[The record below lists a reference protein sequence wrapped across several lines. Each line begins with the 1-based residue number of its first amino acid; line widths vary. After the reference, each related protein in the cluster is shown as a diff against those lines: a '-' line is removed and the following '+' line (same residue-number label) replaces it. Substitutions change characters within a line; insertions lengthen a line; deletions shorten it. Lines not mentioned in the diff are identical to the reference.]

1 MADAAGP
8 LLANPAEAW
17 RAVTLPAPAL
27 LQELAANDLLDSW
40 LQRQLLQQLATALG
54 TVACDADT
62 LLAYGNRLGLP
73 SLEALD
79 LWREQR
85 QLTLPQLEGLATFA
99 EAVAQASETLWAD
112 QVPSL
117 FLERRERYDSVTL
130 SLVRVRDA
138 DLAMEL
144 FFQLQEGSLDFSE
157 AVRRYGEE
165 PDRRS
170 RGLVGP
176 VAVHNL
182 HPVMAQ
188 VVRRHPPGTLIPPL
202 DISGMQHLVRVEA
215 FEAAQLTEPIR
226 QQLLAELRGRW
237 LGDQLGQ
244 LRQRLAQAPTPVA
257 PMPVGT
263 PASQEAA

>member
-1 MADAAGP
+1 MSGTAGP
-8 LLANPAEAW
+8 VLANPAEAW
-17 RAVTLPAPAL
+17 RAVPLPAPSL
-27 LQELAANDLLDSW
+27 LQELAASDLLDSW
-40 LQRQLLQQLATALG
+40 FQRQLLLQLAGALG
-54 TVACDADT
+54 TVSCDADT
-62 LLAYGNRLGLP
+62 LLAFANRLGMP
-73 SLEALD
+73 SLESLD

-85 QLTLPQLEGLATFA
+85 HLTLPQLEALATFPD
-99 EAVAQASETLWAD
+99 AVARASEALWAD

-138 DLAMEL
+138 ELAMEL
-144 FFQLQEGSLDFSE
+144 FFQLQEGSLGFSE
-157 AVRRYGEE
+157 AVRLYGEE

-176 VAVHNL
+176 VAVNNL

-202 DISGMQHLVRVEA
+202 DISGMQHLVQVEA

-226 QQLLAELRGRW
+226 QQLLGELRGRW
-237 LGDQLGQ
+237 LGEQLGH
-244 LRQRLAQAPTPVA
+244 LRQRLAQAPTTNDPVPIGA
-257 PMPVGT
+257 T
-263 PASQEAA
+263 TSLDAA

>member
-1 MADAAGP
+1 MGDPAGTPLAD
-8 LLANPAEAW
+8 PAQAW
-17 RAVTLPAPAL
+17 RGVTLPPPEL
-27 LQELAANDLLDSW
+27 LRALAAADLLDPW
-40 LQRQLLQQLATALG
+40 LQRQLLEQLANLG
-54 TVACDADT
+54 DRPAADADV
-62 LLAYGNRLGLP
+62 LLAYANRLGMP

-85 QLTLPQLEGLATFA
+85 HLSLPQLQALASFQD
-99 EAVAQASETLWAD
+99 AVTQASEAVWSE

-117 FLERRERYDSVTL
+117 FLERRQRYDNVTL

-144 FFQLQEGSLDFSE
+144 FFQLQERSLDFTE

-165 PDRRS
+165 ADRRT

-202 DISGMQHLVRVEA
+202 DIGGMQHLVRVEA
-215 FEAAQLTEPIR
+215 FEAAQLTDPIR
-226 QQLLAELRGRW
+226 QQLLGELRSRW
-237 LGDQLGQ
+237 LAEQLGH

-257 PMPVGT
+257 PMPVET
-263 PASQEAA
+263 PANQEAA